1 MGYLLVAPD
10 VLDTKGIKYYERIP
24 DGRGIVDF
32 TMLRVIGSVESVQ
45 IVGSKKELDKLIL
58 EQKKSGMYDT
68 PTILPELGGEL
79 VAEETPVDEGF
90 SVNPDKSITDESVE
104 DAVIEED
111 NNNTTET
118 EVTNGK

>member
-10 VLDTKGIKYYERIP
+10 VLDAKGIKYFERIP

-58 EQKKSGMYDT
+58 EQKESGMFDT

-79 VAEETPVDEGF
+79 VTDETPVDEGF
-90 SVNPDKSITDESVE
+90 SVNPDVGSTDESVE
-104 DAVIEED
+104 DAVIVDD
-111 NNNTTET
+111 NNTIEE
-118 EVTNGK
+118 EVENVE

>member
-58 EQKKSGMYDT
+58 EQKESGMFDT

-79 VAEETPVDEGF
+79 VAEETPIDEDF
-90 SVNPDKSITDESVE
+90 SVNPDTSTTDENVE
-104 DAVIEED
+104 DAVIVED
-111 NNNTTET
+111 DNTIET

>member
-58 EQKKSGMYDT
+58 EQKGSGMFDT
-68 PTILPELGGEL
+68 PTTLPELGGEL
-79 VAEETPVDEGF
+79 VADETPVDEGF
-90 SVNPDKSITDESVE
+90 SVNPDISSTEDSI
-104 DAVIEED
+104 ED
-111 NNNTTET
+111 NNIVET
-118 EVTNGK
+118 EVTNVE